1 LVALLVNFLLMAYL
15 LQMELIFTL
24 LFLGALA
31 VGQLLEL
38 LHFVKRTNRELAR
51 FLETVRFHDSSTEL
65 NFPQHDAG
73 FKALENEF
81 EQLFRVLKGARSQ
94 QDQKEQLMQLILENI
109 HLGILVFTDAKKI
122 ELLNERA
129 QEILNVPE
137 FTHWNRLQEK
147 RPELVAAL
155 GDFNFSGRK
164 VLRLPRGTGHRE
176 LYLDLQTI
184 TLAGKRFYLVSL
196 SDLRNEIEQK
206 EIDAWHKLIRILAH
220 EVMNSVTPVVSLSET
235 LGQMLTQGS
244 QKIISPQEL
253 SAEQLEDI
261 YEALNTIQRRS
272 RGMLG
277 FVEQYRKLTQL
288 PAPQFETVSL
298 HAVFTDIE
306 KLMQSQAQ
314 KNGVNLQMT
323 LSPKNLAVKADQK
336 MLEQVLLNLI
346 KNALVA
352 IAEEQTGNQ
361 ITVKARLKEL
371 HLIIEVTDN
380 GPGIEKDVLPQIFI
394 PFYSTRKN
402 GSGIGLTLSK
412 NIMRLHQ
419 GQLEV
424 ESEAGKGATF
434 RLLFPN

>member
-1 LVALLVNFLLMAYL
+1 MALLANFLLMAYL